1 MNVNDKGMSLLEHV
15 SELRKRVLI
24 SAIAVFG
31 GALVTYLYVDRIL
44 DILRG
49 PVQILVFIAPQE
61 AFVVNLK
68 LAFWGGVFLAS
79 PVIFF
84 QIWKFISVALK
95 EEEKRS
101 LLVYGFASFCAFVGG
116 VTFAY
121 LVVLPLG
128 LKFLLG
134 FASSGLEPM
143 LSVGKFVSFVF
154 MLLIAFGLTFEL
166 PLVALFLT
174 KLGLLSPEFL
184 SRRRKH
190 AVIGIF
196 ILAALLTPP
205 DIVTQLFMAGPLLG
219 LYEISIL
226 LSRWAVRKK
235 NRIVAEPEV
244 VE

>member
-1 MNVNDKGMSLLEHV
+1 MNVNDKRMSLLEHV

-24 SAIAVFG
+24 SAIAVLG
-31 GALVTYLYVDRIL
+31 GALVTYLYVDRIM

-49 PVQILVFIAPQE
+49 PVETLVFIAPQE

-95 EEEKRS
+95 EEEKRY

-116 VTFAY
+116 VTFAH
-121 LVVLPLG
+121 LVVLPIG
-128 LKFLLG
+128 LKFLLS
-134 FASSGLEPM
+134 FASRDLQPM
-143 LSVGKFVSFVF
+143 LSVGKYVSFVF

-174 KLGLLSPEFL
+174 RLGLISPQFL
-184 SRRRKH
+184 IRRRKH
-190 AVIGIF
+190 AIIGVF
-196 ILAALLTPP
+196 ILAAILTPP

-219 LYEISIL
+219 LYEIGIL
-226 LSRWAVRKK
+226 LSRWATKK
-235 NRIVAEPEV
+235 RGRISVEAEVLE
-244 VE
+244 